1 MHKVQDADKGNIKY
15 MNCKNGKL
23 IIVSGPS
30 GVGKGTVCGILLKSN
45 NNIVK
50 SVSVTTRNPR
60 KGEINGVN
68 YFFVTKDEYQKIKQE
83 GGFLETFEIYGNFYG
98 TPIKFV
104 EENLKKGIN
113 VLLEIDVQGA
123 LEVKRKMPSALLI
136 FLLPPS
142 MEVLCERLKGR
153 NTEDSESF
161 KRRMESA
168 QAEIQNKSRY
178 DYCVVNDNAQK
189 AAEEILQIISKYQN
203 T

>member
-1 MHKVQDADKGNIKY
+1 

-45 NNIVK
+45 SNIVK

-60 KGEINGVN
+60 QGEINGVN
-68 YFFVTKDEYQKIKQE
+68 YFFVTKDEYQKIKEE

-153 NTEDSESF
+153 NTEDPESF

-168 QAEIQNKSRY
+168 KAEIQNRSRY

-189 AAEEILQIISKYQN
+189 AAQEILQIISKYQN